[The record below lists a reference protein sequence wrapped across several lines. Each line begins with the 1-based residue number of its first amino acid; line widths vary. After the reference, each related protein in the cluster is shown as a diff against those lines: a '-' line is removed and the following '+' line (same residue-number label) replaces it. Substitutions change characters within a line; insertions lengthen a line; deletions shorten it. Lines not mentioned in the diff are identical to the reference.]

1 MYYGH
6 IVSLTERFS
15 GRRILCML
23 LLPDDLFLISRAQQQ
38 SAEQYIE
45 DFLQEEDEDM
55 RPHTAI
61 GEMTVNRHDRS
72 ILLLSDIWSQSR
84 EGKKKLQLQ
93 QKASWQLTNGSWL
106 FQSLLRFPWIKYHSK
121 WCPCRCLLRS
131 SVSVWVSVWVI
142 WRITNRHSVKYAEL
156 RIGIL

>member
-15 GRRILCML
+15 GPRILCML
-23 LLPDDLFLISRAQQQ
+23 PLLDDLFLISCAQQQ

-84 EGKKKLQLQ
+84 EGNKNFVH
-93 QKASWQLTNGSWL
+93 A
-106 FQSLLRFPWIKYHSK
+106 
-121 WCPCRCLLRS
+121 
-131 SVSVWVSVWVI
+131 
-142 WRITNRHSVKYAEL
+142 WRNQNCS
-156 RIGIL
+156 